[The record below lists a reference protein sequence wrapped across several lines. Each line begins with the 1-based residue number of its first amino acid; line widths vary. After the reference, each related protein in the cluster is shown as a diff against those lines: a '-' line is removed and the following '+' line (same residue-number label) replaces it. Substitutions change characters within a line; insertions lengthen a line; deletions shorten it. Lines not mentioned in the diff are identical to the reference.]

1 MSTKKNGKG
10 KKPAK
15 VTAEDIALA
24 RKAGIT
30 VYPVA
35 VIKKALKCTWHK
47 AVAVCRAL
55 RRGKR

>member
-1 MSTKKNGKG
+1 MRTKKNGKG

-15 VTAEDIALA
+15 VTAEMIATA
-24 RKAGIT
+24 KKAGIV

-35 VIKKALKCTWHK
+35 VIKRALKCTWHQ

-55 RRGKR
+55 RGGKR

>member
-10 KKPAK
+10 KK
-15 VTAEDIALA
+15 VVRITAEEIALA

-35 VIKKALKCTWHK
+35 VIKKALHCTWHK

-55 RRGKR
+55 RGGK